1 MSENRQMAV
10 VGHLDALRVNTAQGL
25 IAREVGG
32 IAEFHNHLESDLR
45 IHGLISHDDFK
56 LAAGVNPGII
66 GGDDFEHHVTG
77 VGDGAA
83 KQIGLI
89 ISEITNLIVS
99 CRTGIFLRVGGG

>member
-45 IHGLISHDDFK
+45 MTEDVGAQLR
-56 LAAGVNPGII
+56 AAQVK
-66 GGDDFEHHVTG
+66 
-77 VGDGAA
+77 GA
-83 KQIGLI
+83 
-89 ISEITNLIVS
+89 SE
-99 CRTGIFLRVGGG
+99 